1 MSRIYTELSNLFK
14 YNLTNVAKSLGY
26 STYNLLILAKDFKTL
41 QLEFPEVWNSLMSCR
56 HQKDKRTI
64 TEYALDLVA
73 SWVYEDVILSELS
86 KFFDIELNGTDKK
99 REILSS
105 SKVKTDADYLI
116 TSNGNSTTLELVNSY
131 TNYWKSSGKIDLRD
145 NKFKKLERNNSLLV
159 CIDIF
164 NKDFF
169 ILDVKKNKTLFKY
182 IPYHELWGKPAYQL
196 DINNME
202 TTRLSLKN
210 LTSELNKKIF

>member
-26 STYNLLILAKDFKTL
+26 SKYNLLILAKDFKTL